1 MIDLSSRERVHTN
14 ICRGYSEAV
23 KPFVP
28 SSPSKHGPGIYG
40 TVGAPALTDMSRPLH
55 HGMHIDAIDVP
66 IVLFHSWE
74 TFSLTHNR
82 NSCDESSPRFIPGI
96 CPGSRG

>member
-1 MIDLSSRERVHTN
+1 MIDLSSMERFHAN

-28 SSPSKHGPGIYG
+28 SSPSKHGLGIYG

-55 HGMHIDAIDVP
+55 HVVHIDAIDVP
-66 IVLFHSWE
+66 I
-74 TFSLTHNR
+74 SL
-82 NSCDESSPRFIPGI
+82 SQ
-96 CPGSRG
+96 RGDVFFNP